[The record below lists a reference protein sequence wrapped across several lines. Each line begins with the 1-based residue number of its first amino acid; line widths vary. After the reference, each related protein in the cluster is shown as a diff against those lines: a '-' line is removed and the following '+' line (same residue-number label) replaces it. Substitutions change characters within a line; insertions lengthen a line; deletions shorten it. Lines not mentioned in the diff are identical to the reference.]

1 MSEDEAVAGMMEGK
15 WRFWTARDKK
25 SVWVVTAK
33 SASGREYLKAE
44 TDWVQP
50 VTLLALPDCIDRS
63 KSPSRGTPRG

>member
-1 MSEDEAVAGMMEGK
+1 MRWRREPGRKPLEAIRRRSHRWLEARQMAL
-15 WRFWTARDKK
+15 WTAGDEK

-50 VTLLALPDCIDRS
+50 TKLLALPDC
-63 KSPSRGTPRG
+63 P